1 MTKML
6 GIALVIS
13 SVLALVLGT
22 IMNESYGNGPQITGN
37 LIANLME
44 QPSVSMGFFGYMQ
57 AISFSYSIMSLIMG
71 IVFLLR
77 V

>member
-6 GIALVIS
+6 GIMLVIS
-13 SVLALVLGT
+13 SVIALALGT
-22 IMNESYGNGPQITGN
+22 IINDPYAKDPQITGN
-37 LIANLME
+37 LITNIIE
-44 QPSVSMGFFGYMQ
+44 QPSVSMGFFGYAQ

-71 IVFLLR
+71 LVFLLR